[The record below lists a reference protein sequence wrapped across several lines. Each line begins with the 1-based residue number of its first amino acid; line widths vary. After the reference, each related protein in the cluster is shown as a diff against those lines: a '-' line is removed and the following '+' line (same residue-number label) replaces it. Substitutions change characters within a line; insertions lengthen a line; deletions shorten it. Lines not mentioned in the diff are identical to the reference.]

1 MFESG
6 FYPLGTEFDSAAPW
20 NQTDMTEEEY
30 EQYQDKKDYFK
41 ELFYCKDNI

>member
-1 MFESG
+1 MSWY
-6 FYPLGTEFDSAAPW
+6 YPEGANEDSNAPW
-20 NQTDMTEEEY
+20 NQTDMTAEEC

>member
-1 MFESG
+1 MNCWD
-6 FYPLGTEFDSAAPW
+6 YPIGADDSSAPW

>member
-1 MFESG
+1 MSWY
-6 FYPLGTEFDSAAPW
+6 YPCGAELNSSAPW

-30 EQYQDKKDYFK
+30 EQYQDEKDYFK